1 MKSKETILWIGGT
14 SGFAQSYFQAFSL
27 TEEWVVVGIEK
38 KKPAWLPG
46 NVTFLSC
53 DLTENSQELTK
64 YMKVDHIDRV
74 IVSIRPPL
82 VTYRTNQQSW
92 KYAQAMLHGLT
103 VLLNSLPSQVRQI
116 VHISSIAA
124 VDHHPRQSMFSE
136 KDDTVSSSQE
146 LSNPYDRFK
155 RACEERISHWA
166 TSSNPPKSYTHLR
179 FGAIF
184 TDAPACI
191 QCQSLAMQARLGPL
205 LAIPI
210 DCNSG
215 RNAATLLNLILS
227 SPHDKVLQPIYFYC
241 RPLRFSRPASYG
253 TFLQAYREAY
263 NMRYYLTV
271 PDRWVRLFVLGFHA
285 LTRWLGSWVPF
296 LESIDYLLIVT
307 LNEHSFDQTLVQK
320 DFPELISREETIL
333 QCFERRRRIQ

>member
-1 MKSKETILWIGGT
+1 MKSKQINIWIGGT
-14 SGFAQSYFQAFSL
+14 SGFAQSYFQAFGV
-27 TEEWVVVGIEK
+27 TDEWVVVGIEK
-38 KKPAWLPG
+38 TKPSWLPG
-46 NVTFLSC
+46 NVTFLSF
-53 DLTENSQELTK
+53 DMTKNPQEFTK
-64 YMKVDHIDRV
+64 YMKFDEIDRV

-82 VTYRTNQQSW
+82 VTYRTNQQAW

-103 VLLNSLPSQVRQI
+103 VFLNSLPSQVRQI

-136 KDDTVSSSQE
+136 KDDIVSSSQE

-184 TDAPACI
+184 TDAPDCI
-191 QCQSLAMQARLGPL
+191 QCQSLAMQVRLGPL

-215 RNAATLLNLILS
+215 RNAATLLHLILS
-227 SPHDKVLQPIYFYC
+227 SPHDKALQPFYFYC
-241 RPLRFSRPASYG
+241 RPLHFSRPVPYG
-253 TFLQAYREAY
+253 NYLQAYREAY
-263 NMRYYLTV
+263 GMRYYLTV

-285 LTRWLGSWVPF
+285 LTRLLGGCVPF
-296 LESIDYLLIVT
+296 LESVDYLLLVT
-307 LNEHSFDQTLVQK
+307 LNEHSFDQQLVQQ
-320 DFPELISREETIL
+320 DFPELHSREETIL